1 MILCVRPP
9 RGLLVLLALGLG
21 ACDGGTATDSDTD
34 PPTDTD
40 VPLPYSSDWDGVQQ
54 MFTDHCDSCHPSQN
68 GFDLR
73 MRISEDVSGQVMD
86 YIVPGDPSASRL
98 WNLITPSDLT
108 FPMPPSGHLPADQ
121 TAHVAEW
128 IQAGAAIP

>member
-1 MILCVRPP
+1 MMLP
-9 RGLLVLLALGLG
+9 LALA
-21 ACDGGTATDSDTD
+21 ACDGGPATETDTDTD

-54 MFTDHCDSCHPSQN
+54 MFTDHCDVCHPSQN

-73 MRISEDVSGQVMD
+73 MRISEDVADGTEF

-98 WNLITPSDLT
+98 WNLITPSDVG
-108 FPMPPSGHLPADQ
+108 FSMPPAGHLPADQ

-128 IQAGAAIP
+128 IQAGAPIP